1 MTQVASNIPSLL
13 KRVARVSVIAV
24 FTASTLAMLGMKAAD
39 KNGWS
44 RKAKAVASKQSV
56 VAAANAT
63 SGNVWDKLI
72 PADNELMKDESA
84 VQASAFVAAVP
95 AATVSLHRAFTRRM
109 EVTAYCPCSIC
120 CGEGAQGITASGKL
134 VSHNGGRFVAADTTV
149 LPFGTKLVIPG
160 YAGNQAVEVLDR
172 GGAIKGN
179 KLDLYFATHEEA
191 LQWGRQMVDV
201 VVYE

>member
-39 KNGWS
+39 TTGWS
-44 RKAKAVASKQSV
+44 RKAKPAAKHAV
-56 VAAANAT
+56 VATT
-63 SGNVWDKLI
+63 SENVWDQLL
-72 PADNELMKDESA
+72 PADNELVHDDHDDAA
-84 VQASAFVAAVP
+84 VAASAFMPAPAPVA
-95 AATVSLHRAFTRRM
+95 LHRTHTRRM
-109 EVTAYCPCSIC
+109 EVTAYCPCTIC
-120 CGEGAQGITASGKL
+120 CGPMAQGITASGKL
-134 VSHNGGRFVAADTTV
+134 VSHNGGRFVAADTSV

-160 YAGNQAVEVLDR
+160 YADNESVEVLDR

-179 KLDLYFATHEEA
+179 KLDLYFPTHEEA